1 MISRALHL
9 GIFEQPA
16 ENPFFQQP
24 LKIWF
29 LVGFLLTLILTP
41 LQIQAQ
47 ALTFPQTNV
56 PVNDYAEVIP
66 PEYEA
71 RMDKLARALWDKT
84 ETALV
89 VATFRDVGGES
100 PRIFANKLYEA
111 WGIGKSGE
119 DKGILLLVAVKERQ
133 VTFETGYGVE
143 GILPD
148 AKMGDILDQYVVP
161 FLRRDEYGEGLL
173 NGMAAVAQVVAQNA
187 GVRLDLDRYAPRAAV
202 QPKARRV
209 VGLLPL
215 LFFVLFI
222 ILGLVGRGR
231 GLFPFFFFPWIFM
244 GGGRGP
250 GIGGGF
256 GGGFG
261 GFGGGM
267 SGGGGA
273 SRGF

>member
-1 MISRALHL
+1 M
-9 GIFEQPA
+9 
-16 ENPFFQQP
+16 
-24 LKIWF
+24 KIWS
-29 LVGFLLTLILTP
+29 LVGLFLALILLP
-41 LQIQAQ
+41 LETRAQ
-47 ALTFPQTNV
+47 VLTFPRTNV
-56 PVNDYAEVIP
+56 PINDYAEVIT
-66 PEYEA
+66 PEYRA
-71 RMDKLARALWDKT
+71 RMEKLARALWDKT
-84 ETALV
+84 GTALV
-89 VATFRDVGGES
+89 VATFRDLGGES

-111 WGIGKSGE
+111 WGIGKSGQ
-119 DKGILLLVAVKERQ
+119 DKGVLLLVAVKERQ

-187 GVRLDLDRYAPRAAV
+187 GVRLNLDRYAPGTTV
-202 QPKARRV
+202 QSRSRGL

-215 LFFVLFI
+215 FLLVLFI
-222 ILGLVGRGR
+222 ILGLFGRRR
-231 GLFPFFFFPWIFM
+231 GLFPLFFLPWIFLG
-244 GGGRGP
+244 GGGR

>member
-1 MISRALHL
+1 VRYVKRYM
-9 GIFEQPA
+9 
-16 ENPFFQQP
+16 
-24 LKIWF
+24 KIWS
-29 LVGFLLTLILTP
+29 LVGLLLALILTP
-41 LQIQAQ
+41 LQIRAQ
-47 ALTFPQTNV
+47 AMEFPQTNV

-84 ETALV
+84 QTALV

-187 GVRLDLDRYAPRAAV
+187 GVRLDLDRYAPGAGV
-202 QPKARRV
+202 QPKARGV
-209 VGLLPL
+209 IGLLPF
-215 LFFVLFI
+215 LFFVLLI
-222 ILGLVGRGR
+222 ILGLVGRGRGR

-250 GIGGGF
+250 GIGSGF
-256 GGGFG
+256 GGFG
-261 GFGGGM
+261 GFGGGA